1 MSAWEAGTCH
11 DWPVE
16 KAIVDL
22 PIRLKENSKRV
33 SGNSS
38 SPLGAQNKDYG
49 AASETSLT
57 KVELRLR
64 RRRRIVPF
72 NITLRRARSGKGGG
86 GGKNGAGAFF
96 ASLLTERVLYNF
108 GAWSRLRSKPPWNR
122 LEAALLEDKK

>member
-1 MSAWEAGTCH
+1 MSAWEASTCH

-49 AASETSLT
+49 ASSETLLT
-57 KVELRLR
+57 KVELRLP
-64 RRRRIVPF
+64 RRRRIVPC

-122 LEAALLEDKK
+122 LEAVLLEDKK

>member
-1 MSAWEAGTCH
+1 MSAWEASTCH

-38 SPLGAQNKDYG
+38 SPLAAQNKDYG
-49 AASETSLT
+49 ASSQTLLT
-57 KVELRLR
+57 EVELRLR
-64 RRRRIVPF
+64 RRRRIVPC

-86 GGKNGAGAFF
+86 GEKNGTRAFL
-96 ASLLTERVLYNF
+96 ASLFTERLLDNF
-108 GAWSRLRSKPPWNR
+108 GAWSRLRSKPPFNR
-122 LEAALLEDKK
+122 LDAVFLEDKK

>member
-1 MSAWEAGTCH
+1 MSAWEASTCH

-22 PIRLKENSKRV
+22 PVSLKENSKRV

-49 AASETSLT
+49 ASSETLLT

-64 RRRRIVPF
+64 RRRRIVPC

-86 GGKNGAGAFF
+86 GGKNGTGAFF

-122 LEAALLEDKK
+122 LEAVLLEDKK